1 MEILPLPSSNEPITN
16 VVRYLSQP
24 PVIVQKA
31 MAGQARAPG
40 RARSTAVWASN
51 QPLNPRMCPPWW
63 PGRHTTK
70 IPRHSAQYSPDAETR
85 TTHRPTSHGPLPL
98 LFVSDLRRPRTMI
111 SDTAVARSAR
121 NCAKKRRSHVFF
133 LCDVL
138 KSRGGVKLR
147 ARASIKCLVW
157 LPVPPMRACCVPA
170 RARDSGLALGAK
182 LLPGAPN
189 PDKHFQWDWRV
200 PSSLRTVGHAPGAW
214 AWPHPAHKPKRVCR
228 ARSAPSPHS
237 TKPPSSQVQVEP
249 TSNLRSLT

>member
-1 MEILPLPSSNEPITN
+1 MERDTPFETP
-16 VVRYLSQP
+16 
-24 PVIVQKA
+24 
-31 MAGQARAPG
+31 
-40 RARSTAVWASN
+40 WASN

-138 KSRGGVKLR
+138 KSRGGGKTTSSSQHQVSRLAAGAADARLLR
-147 ARASIKCLVW
+147 
-157 LPVPPMRACCVPA
+157 PA
-170 RARDSGLALGAK
+170 RAGEG
-182 LLPGAPN
+182 
-189 PDKHFQWDWRV
+189 
-200 PSSLRTVGHAPGAW
+200 SL
-214 AWPHPAHKPKRVCR
+214 
-228 ARSAPSPHS
+228 S
-237 TKPPSSQVQVEP
+237 TL
-249 TSNLRSLT
+249 TSE